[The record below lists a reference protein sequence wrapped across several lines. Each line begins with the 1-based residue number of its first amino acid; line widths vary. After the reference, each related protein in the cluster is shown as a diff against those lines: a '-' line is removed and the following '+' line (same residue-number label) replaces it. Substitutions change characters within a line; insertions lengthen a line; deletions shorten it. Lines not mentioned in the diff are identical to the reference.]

1 MILYI
6 LILILFF
13 VGLYGVLV
21 KKNLIKV
28 IIGIVIMS
36 HSINLLLILLGY
48 RKGGIAPILTE
59 GVSLQ
64 KFVEK
69 GVDPLPQA
77 LVLTSIVVDLAMI
90 AFLAALAIRLY
101 EKYGTFDTD
110 EIRRLKE

>member
-59 GVSLQ
+59 RVSLQ

-69 GVDPLPQA
+69 GVDPLPQV
-77 LVLTSIVVDLAMI
+77 LVLTSIVVDLAMV

-110 EIRRLKE
+110 KIRRLKE

>member
-77 LVLTSIVVDLAMI
+77 LVLTSIVVDLAMV

-101 EKYGTFDTD
+101 EKYGTFDT
-110 EIRRLKE
+110 EQIRRLKE

>member
-28 IIGIVIMS
+28 IIGIVIMA

-77 LVLTSIVVDLAMI
+77 LVLTSIVVDLAMV

-101 EKYGTFDTD
+101 EKYGTFDT
-110 EIRRLKE
+110 EQIRRLKE

>member
-28 IIGIVIMS
+28 IIGIVIMG

-48 RKGGIAPILTE
+48 RKGGIAPILKE

-77 LVLTSIVVDLAMI
+77 LVLTSIVVDLAII

-101 EKYGTFDTD
+101 EKYGTFDT
-110 EIRRLKE
+110 EQIRRLKE

>member
-77 LVLTSIVVDLAMI
+77 LVLTSIVVDLAMV